1 MISNLEGFVSTEDD
15 GDSGKHTIP
24 QLKNRRRVRNQRRS
38 ASLDVTRRERFEKF
52 KSIGFRARSPVKMVG
67 IGAIVIIGA
76 VILGI
81 AMIAYILYRLE
92 FDE

>member
-1 MISNLEGFVSTEDD
+1 
-15 GDSGKHTIP
+15 
-24 QLKNRRRVRNQRRS
+24 
-38 ASLDVTRRERFEKF
+38 
-52 KSIGFRARSPVKMVG
+52 VKMVG